1 MKCLNGD
8 DVLFFFE
15 DEVVSM
21 KTYLKI
27 LFNSEGSAPSEVKNQ
42 LLNMGFKATK
52 GNYDFVYDWKNE
64 CTNVDEL
71 VWFADKVH
79 AALKDSNIYFSIET
93 I

>member
-1 MKCLNGD
+1 
-8 DVLFFFE
+8 
-15 DEVVSM
+15 M

-27 LFNSEGSAPSEVKNQ
+27 MFNSEGSSPSEIKDQ

-52 GNYDFVYDWKNE
+52 GNYDFVYEWTEDS
-64 CTNVDEL
+64 TNVQDL

-79 AALKDSNIYFSIET
+79 STLKRSNVYFTIET

>member
-1 MKCLNGD
+1 
-8 DVLFFFE
+8 
-15 DEVVSM
+15 M

-27 LFNSEGSAPSEVKNQ
+27 MFNSEGSSPSEIKNQ

-52 GNYDFVYDWKNE
+52 GNYDFVYDWNKDSADVE
-64 CTNVDEL
+64 EL

-79 AALKDSNIYFSIET
+79 STLKNSNVNFTLET

>member
-1 MKCLNGD
+1 
-8 DVLFFFE
+8 
-15 DEVVSM
+15 M

-27 LFNSEGSAPSEVKNQ
+27 MFNSEGSSPSDVKDQ

-52 GNYDFVYDWKNE
+52 GNYDFVYDWKE
-64 CTNVDEL
+64 DTANVNDL

-79 AALKDSNIYFSIET
+79 SVLKKSKIYFTIET